1 MIFHSASNMGRLGV
15 AVGLVAI
22 ASVAGA
28 AELRTYEFV
37 PGQDRLFS
45 YSGGLVGVHVEAQLA
60 GSFDVE
66 IEADGTSRLTRF
78 DVQLV
83 DVLDTGL
90 YEVGWMNGDSLAD
103 QLFVDPVGLI
113 GRLDG
118 DLITLGFPASPI
130 PEEYIPNTIILLKD
144 VGGGLAEVR
153 ISSQP
158 QLILDNPSMNTEVPG
173 LLARVVPEPASWVLV
188 AGMAVLGG
196 ACRRRRRFAAR

>member
-1 MIFHSASNMGRLGV
+1 MFANSASIVARLS
-15 AVGLVAI
+15 I
-22 ASVAGA
+22 ASFCFVLVLPVDA

-37 PGQDRLFS
+37 AGQDRLFS
-45 YSGGLVGVHVEAQLA
+45 YSGGLIGIHVEAQLA

-90 YEVGWMNGDSLAD
+90 YAIGWMNGDSLAD
-103 QLFVDPVGLI
+103 QLFVDPVGLT
-113 GRLDG
+113 GHLDG

-130 PEEYIPNTIILLKD
+130 PEEVTPNTIILLKD

-158 QLILDNPSMNTEVPG
+158 ELILDNPSMNTEVPG
-173 LLARVVPEPASWVLV
+173 LLARVVPEPASWVLI

-196 ACRRRRRFAAR
+196 AYRRRRRFAAR